1 MNVVERVLS
10 VGMSGDDVR
19 QLHEQLELL
28 HFFVPPG
35 ERSYGFFGPAT
46 RKAVMEV
53 QREHFHPNRVNGL
66 VDQATANLIREAA
79 RWTL

>member
-1 MNVVERVLS
+1 MIIVERVLS

-19 QLHEQLELL
+19 TLHEQLELL

-35 ERSYGFFGPAT
+35 ERAFRFFGPVT

-53 QREHFHPNRVNGL
+53 QRERLHPSRVNGL
-66 VDQATANLIREAA
+66 VDQATANIIREEA
-79 RWTL
+79 RWGP